1 MVTIVDAMVPSEQ
14 FALAETVA
22 DVPEG
27 EFKMV
32 PIVAH
37 QPKHVLPFVW
47 AWSPHPDELYEAM
60 QLDSSTKSV
69 ERFSQGESHDLYYI
83 EWQPDVRHVISGIV
97 EEFCSLL
104 GTRCRNGWW
113 KFRLLFM
120 NHEAVSETYEFCREH
135 GLDLAI
141 RRVYGVND
149 VSDFVDNGG
158 ASLSEEQ
165 HEALTSAF
173 ETGYYGVPR
182 GMTLQELSNE
192 IGVSHQALSERLRR
206 GHKTLIS
213 NTLCDTPEVVESDP

>member
-14 FALAETVA
+14 FALAETFEE
-22 DVPEG
+22 VPEG

-37 QPKHVLPFVW
+37 EPKNVLPFVW
-47 AWSPHPDELYEAM
+47 AWAPDLDDLYEV
-60 QLDSSTKSV
+60 LRRDSTTQSV
-69 ERFSQGESHDLYYI
+69 QRFSQGDSHDLYHI
-83 EWQPDVRHVISGIV
+83 EWQPDIRLIVSGIV

-120 NHEAVSETYEFCREH
+120 NHEAVSDTYEFCREY

-141 RRVYGVND
+141 RRVNGVND
-149 VSDFVDNGG
+149 VTDFIDNGE
-158 ASLSEEQ
+158 ANLSEEQ

-213 NTLCDTPEVVESDP
+213 NTLCDTPEAVESDP